1 MAKLTKFDYR
11 MFDLARRV
19 ADESDFDNFHIGCV
33 VTYKKHVIASACN
46 TNKTSPKQKRY
57 NKKRNFN
64 KSDKPTKHSLH
75 AEIRA
80 LSLIPYTLQQT
91 INWRDVNVY
100 VYRICKGKPLGHGL
114 ARSCD
119 GCMAALRDMGIQNL
133 YFTTDNG
140 YCYERFF

>member
-91 INWRDVNVY
+91 INWRDVRVY
-100 VYRICKGKPLGHGL
+100 VYRICKGKQLGMGL
-114 ARSCD
+114 ARSCP
-119 GCMAALRDMGIQNL
+119 GCMAALRDMGVQHL
-133 YFTTDNG
+133 YYTGDNS
-140 YCYERFF
+140 YCYERLL